1 RRQAPEE
8 RAASRDGGRHA
19 GERSRRRLHRGTAPQ
34 GAGSRG
40 AAVPLAG
47 PSRGAERDDPARPHR
62 QRGGPVPRDPGRH
75 GQVARVLRAQ
85 GAPRGPG
92 RARGGGMTA
101 HTDVGAYSMGLLE
114 ERDRREFEDH
124 LAGCPACAVEL
135 AELSP
140 MAALFQGVELRGE
153 EPAGGEVTDLIR
165 RRARQ
170 QRYRRR
176 WQVALGAAAGIVLIG
191 GGIGT
196 GIALA
201 PQHGNPPAPG
211 VALTGQ
217 LHSATDPGT
226 GVAGTVGLVAKAWGT
241 QVTLDLSKV
250 AGPAECELVAVS
262 TTGERRVVM
271 GWLGAAPGDG
281 VPGHPAHLVIRGG
294 TSIPRSDLA
303 RVDVDVVN
311 GRTLVSIP
319 V

>member
-1 RRQAPEE
+1 
-8 RAASRDGGRHA
+8 
-19 GERSRRRLHRGTAPQ
+19 
-34 GAGSRG
+34 
-40 AAVPLAG
+40 
-47 PSRGAERDDPARPHR
+47 
-62 QRGGPVPRDPGRH
+62 
-75 GQVARVLRAQ
+75 
-85 GAPRGPG
+85 
-92 RARGGGMTA
+92 MTV

-114 ERDRREFEDH
+114 ERDRQEFEDH
-124 LAGCPACAVEL
+124 LTGCPACAAEL

-140 MAALFQGVELRGE
+140 MAALLRGVEPVG
-153 EPAGGEVTDLIR
+153 AGTAGAGTAGAGTADAGVPEAQVTDLLR
-165 RRARQ
+165 RRVRQ
-170 QRYRRR
+170 QRQRRR

-191 GGIGT
+191 GGIGA

-201 PQHGNPPAPG
+201 PQHGSPPPPA

-250 AGPAECELVAVS
+250 RGPAECELVAVS
-262 TTGERRVVM
+262 RTGERRVVM
-271 GWLGAAPGDG
+271 GWLVAAPGDG
-281 VPGHPAHLVIRGG
+281 VPGHPAHLLIRGG
-294 TSIPRSDLA
+294 TSIPRGDLA

>member
-1 RRQAPEE
+1 
-8 RAASRDGGRHA
+8 
-19 GERSRRRLHRGTAPQ
+19 
-34 GAGSRG
+34 
-40 AAVPLAG
+40 
-47 PSRGAERDDPARPHR
+47 
-62 QRGGPVPRDPGRH
+62 
-75 GQVARVLRAQ
+75 
-85 GAPRGPG
+85 
-92 RARGGGMTA
+92 MTA

-124 LAGCPACAVEL
+124 LAGCQACAAEA

-140 MAALFQGVELRGE
+140 MAALLRDVGLRDVGLRDVGLRDVGLRDVELRDVE
-153 EPAGGEVTDLIR
+153 LRDVELLR

-170 QRYRRR
+170 QRQRRR

-191 GGIGT
+191 GGVGV
-196 GIALA
+196 GIAAA
-201 PQHGNPPAPG
+201 PQHASPPPPPLA
-211 VALTGQ
+211 VTGQ

-250 AGPAECELVAVS
+250 RGPAECELVAVS
-262 TTGERRVVM
+262 RTGERRVVM
-271 GWLGAAPGDG
+271 GWLVVAPGDG
-281 VPGHPAHLVIRGG
+281 VPGHPAHLMLRGG

>member
-1 RRQAPEE
+1 
-8 RAASRDGGRHA
+8 
-19 GERSRRRLHRGTAPQ
+19 
-34 GAGSRG
+34 
-40 AAVPLAG
+40 
-47 PSRGAERDDPARPHR
+47 
-62 QRGGPVPRDPGRH
+62 
-75 GQVARVLRAQ
+75 
-85 GAPRGPG
+85 
-92 RARGGGMTA
+92 MTV

-124 LAGCPACAVEL
+124 LAGCPACAAEV

-140 MAALFQGVELRGE
+140 MAALLRGVELRGG
-153 EPAGGEVTDLIR
+153 EPAGAADGESAGAQVTELIR

-170 QRYRRR
+170 QRHRRR
-176 WQVALGAAAGIVLIG
+176 WQVAVGAAAGIVLIG
-191 GGIGT
+191 GGIGV
-196 GIALA
+196 GIAAA
-201 PQHGNPPAPG
+201 PQHGSAPEQA

-226 GVAGTVGLVAKAWGT
+226 GVAGTVGLVTKAWGT

-250 AGPAECELVAVS
+250 RGPAECELVAVS
-262 TTGERRVVM
+262 RTGARRVVM
-271 GWLGAAPGDG
+271 GWLVAAPGDG

>member
-1 RRQAPEE
+1 
-8 RAASRDGGRHA
+8 
-19 GERSRRRLHRGTAPQ
+19 
-34 GAGSRG
+34 
-40 AAVPLAG
+40 
-47 PSRGAERDDPARPHR
+47 
-62 QRGGPVPRDPGRH
+62 
-75 GQVARVLRAQ
+75 
-85 GAPRGPG
+85 
-92 RARGGGMTA
+92 MTA
-101 HTDVGAYSMGLLE
+101 HTDVGAYAMGLLE

-124 LAGCPACAVEL
+124 LAGCPACAAEV

-140 MAALFQGVELRGE
+140 MAALLRGVELTGV
-153 EPAGGEVTDLIR
+153 EPAGAEGGEPAAGREPGGGDVTELLR

-170 QRYRRR
+170 QRQRRR

-191 GGIGT
+191 GGIGV
-196 GIALA
+196 GIAAA
-201 PQHGNPPAPG
+201 PQNGPPAPLPL
-211 VALTGQ
+211 ALTGQ

-250 AGPAECELVAVS
+250 HGPAECELVAVS
-262 TTGERRVVM
+262 RTGERRVVM
-271 GWLGAAPGDG
+271 GWLVTAPGDG

-294 TSIPRSDLA
+294 TSIPRSDLS

>member
-1 RRQAPEE
+1 
-8 RAASRDGGRHA
+8 
-19 GERSRRRLHRGTAPQ
+19 
-34 GAGSRG
+34 
-40 AAVPLAG
+40 
-47 PSRGAERDDPARPHR
+47 
-62 QRGGPVPRDPGRH
+62 
-75 GQVARVLRAQ
+75 
-85 GAPRGPG
+85 
-92 RARGGGMTA
+92 MTA

-124 LAGCPACAVEL
+124 LAGCAACAAEV

-140 MAALFQGVELRGE
+140 MAALLRGVEPAGAAGS
-153 EPAGGEVTDLIR
+153 EPAAGRELAAGREPGGGEVTELLR

-170 QRYRRR
+170 QRQRRR

-191 GGIGT
+191 GGIGV
-196 GIALA
+196 GIAAA
-201 PQHGNPPAPG
+201 PQDGTPPAPPL
-211 VALTGQ
+211 ALTGQ

-250 AGPAECELVAVS
+250 HGPAECELIAVS
-262 TTGERRVVM
+262 RTGERRVVM
-271 GWLGAAPGDG
+271 GWLVAAPGDG

-303 RVDVDVVN
+303 RVDVDVVH

>member
-1 RRQAPEE
+1 
-8 RAASRDGGRHA
+8 
-19 GERSRRRLHRGTAPQ
+19 
-34 GAGSRG
+34 
-40 AAVPLAG
+40 
-47 PSRGAERDDPARPHR
+47 
-62 QRGGPVPRDPGRH
+62 
-75 GQVARVLRAQ
+75 
-85 GAPRGPG
+85 
-92 RARGGGMTA
+92 MTA

-114 ERDRREFEDH
+114 ERDRRAFEDH
-124 LAGCPACAVEL
+124 LSGCPACAAEV

-140 MAALFQGVELRGE
+140 IAALLRGMEPGGVEPAAGR
-153 EPAGGEVTDLIR
+153 EPGGGDVTGLLR

-170 QRYRRR
+170 QRQRRR

-191 GGIGT
+191 GGIGV
-196 GIALA
+196 GIAAA
-201 PQHGNPPAPG
+201 PQDAAPPVPPL
-211 VALTGQ
+211 ALTGQ

-250 AGPAECELVAVS
+250 PGPAECELVAVS
-262 TTGERRVVM
+262 RTGERRVVM
-271 GWLGAAPGDG
+271 GWLVTAPGDG

-303 RVDVDVVN
+303 RVDVDVVH

>member
-1 RRQAPEE
+1 
-8 RAASRDGGRHA
+8 
-19 GERSRRRLHRGTAPQ
+19 
-34 GAGSRG
+34 
-40 AAVPLAG
+40 
-47 PSRGAERDDPARPHR
+47 
-62 QRGGPVPRDPGRH
+62 
-75 GQVARVLRAQ
+75 
-85 GAPRGPG
+85 
-92 RARGGGMTA
+92 MTA

-124 LAGCPACAVEL
+124 LAGCPACAAEV

-140 MAALFQGVELRGE
+140 MAALLRGVELRGV
-153 EPAGGEVTDLIR
+153 EPAAGREPGSGDVTELLR

-170 QRYRRR
+170 QRQRRR

-191 GGIGT
+191 GSIGV
-196 GIALA
+196 GIAAA
-201 PQHGNPPAPG
+201 PKDSPPPAPPL
-211 VALTGQ
+211 ALTGQ

-250 AGPAECELVAVS
+250 PGPAECELVAVS
-262 TTGERRVVM
+262 RTGERRVVM
-271 GWLGAAPGDG
+271 GWLVTAPGDG
-281 VPGHPAHLVIRGG
+281 VPGHPAHLVIKGG
-294 TSIPRSDLA
+294 TSIPRSDLS